1 MSTETKKLNS
11 NSKRVVKQIMIPLIK
26 KLDRGITTNGTVE
39 IFDATLKFNP
49 RISELTYGD
58 LRPFNKKYAENEE
71 NWYNSLDRCI
81 KGHPGI
87 ENNTTWSKIATDD
100 GIVNSNYGYL
110 VFAKRTNGKSQYEY
124 ALESLKNS
132 YNGNDSGRQ
141 SVIYYAGPD
150 MQWMW
155 NDGVNAKHD
164 FTCTF
169 QTHHFIRDNKLFYIV
184 YQRSADLI
192 FGTTYDFH
200 HHCNVYKKLFKDL
213 RKSGI
218 PLKTGK
224 IIMHFSSL
232 HVYERHFKLI
242 RDIVN
247 QYQQKRIKTAEKK
260 NG

>member
-1 MSTETKKLNS
+1 MKSMNELSPNS
-11 NSKRVVKQIMIPLIK
+11 RRVIKQIMTPLSK
-26 KLDRGITTNGTVE
+26 KIDLDMITNGTVE
-39 IFDATLKFNP
+39 LLGKQLKLDPFSP
-49 RISELTYGD
+49 RLSYGE
-58 LRPFNKKYAENEE
+58 LRPFNEKYAENEE
-71 NWYNSLDRCI
+71 NWYASLDRCI

-87 ENNTTWSKIATDD
+87 ESNPTWNRIATDE
-100 GIVNSNYGYL
+100 GVVNSNYGYL
-110 VFAKRTNGKSQYEY
+110 VYARRTNGKSQYEY

-132 YNGNDSGRQ
+132 YDGKNSGRQ

-169 QTHHFIRDNKLFYIV
+169 QTQHFIRDNKLIYMI

-192 FGTTYDFH
+192 FGTTYDFF
-200 HHCNVYKKLFKDL
+200 HHCNVYKKLYKDL

-218 PLKTGK
+218 NVRKGE
-224 IIMHFSSL
+224 IIFTFGSV

-242 RDIVN
+242 QDIVN
-247 QYQQKRIKTAEKK
+247 QYYSK
-260 NG
+260 NSKVRKEN